1 MTYKINLE
9 KFVEK
14 LILLALVLTPLFS
27 FQEAVSLIFGG
38 IVNNS
43 TALTSPYVKGIKDLI
58 FILII
63 LVSLVLIFNRKKI
76 NLILL
81 SLLAIF
87 FLLLFIPAYL
97 NHDNVIIFFAGIR
110 WFMPFILVLFLI
122 RHIDKNLLTK
132 IAEVLF
138 WLFIFHF
145 IFQIIQLFFAG
156 GWFGINSLGL
166 SARNP
171 GIFFIPSTA
180 GVFAILVLF
189 FSKFYMDKHLE
200 RKIYFLIPIS
210 LFLTASGTGIGTYI
224 IFMSIYYLKEKY
236 FLLMP
241 IFLIFLAF
249 ILIFALDTL
258 SGRSGLLEESF
269 GTRLLIF
276 RDVFYDA
283 SLLPTSFGYGTSTG
297 YLIANKFG
305 LDFDMAVTDSWFA
318 TIFVNFG
325 LINSFIVVAL
335 LVTFYI
341 ILIAKKRKEELLFL
355 TIFTLFS
362 ATTVFTESFPANLL
376 FAVLLAYYIKPK
388 RDKHETPNNPQ

>member
-1 MTYKINLE
+1 M
-9 KFVEK
+9 
-14 LILLALVLTPLFS
+14 
-27 FQEAVSLIFGG
+27 VSSI
-38 IVNNS
+38 
-43 TALTSPYVKGIKDLI
+43 
-58 FILII
+58 
-63 LVSLVLIFNRKKI
+63 LIFNRKKI
-76 NLILL
+76 NFLLL

-122 RHIDKNLLTK
+122 RHIDKNLLSK

-210 LFLTASGTGIGTYI
+210 LILTASGTGIGTYI
-224 IFMSIYYLKEKY
+224 IFMSIYYLKERY
-236 FLLMP
+236 FPLMP

-249 ILIFALDTL
+249 ILIFTLDTL

-269 GTRLLIF
+269 GARLLMF

-335 LVTFYI
+335 LITFYI
-341 ILIAKKRKEELLFL
+341 ILIVKKRKEELLFL

-388 RDKHETPNNPQ
+388 RDNHETPNNPQ